1 MEEDPYE
8 GLVEEK
14 FNLSQKALQ
23 GRWIQYPLRCFVTV
37 VKDKVYFDGGV
48 TYDLVKHSNG
58 KFEVGGYIA
67 NPELSSASEIHWSLP
82 TGETATWTYEGENDG
97 FGGTVADVDPTLI
110 ITEGGRSKRHKP
122 PVDYAALEAQ
132 LRREEAGLTSESSG
146 PTERRSS
153 TDFTMGA
160 HQVAKNAAAA
170 KAYSILRDKIILW
183 LGTTNTRRI
192 DSIVRKRGE
201 IHHHFEIP
209 GMVDEGLSQ
218 LKNDY
223 DLECSHKDKMTF
235 VRFTY
240 DQWRKALE
248 KENLQIA
255 EGRSGESPEVPSSP
269 RKRCLCVSYSSPT
282 KGDVGKVAAELNLVP
297 EGTLLETEK
306 IKPLLGVLDRYV
318 MDVETLRDTKI
329 GRIVRR
335 YSRHED
341 PEVQEASKGLIA
353 KWKAVYR
360 DAKASEH

>member
-1 MEEDPYE
+1 MEEPR
-8 GLVEEK
+8 GTAEEK
-14 FNLSQKALQ
+14 FTLSQKALQ
-23 GRWIQYPLRCFVTV
+23 GRWIQHPLQCLLTV
-37 VKDKVYFDGGV
+37 VENKVYFEGGV
-48 TYDLVKHSNG
+48 TYDLVKHSDG
-58 KFEVGGYIA
+58 RLEVGGYIGD
-67 NPELSSASEIHWSLP
+67 PELSSASEIHWHLP

-97 FGGTVADVDPTLI
+97 FGGTATDVDPSLI
-110 ITEGGRSKRHKP
+110 LTEGRSKRYKP
-122 PVDYAALEAQ
+122 AVDYAALEAQ
-132 LRREEAGLTSESSG
+132 LRREEAGLTSESSS
-146 PTERRSS
+146 PTERRQS

-160 HQVAKNAAAA
+160 HQAAKSAAAA

-183 LGTTNTRRI
+183 LGTTNTNRI

-209 GMVDEGLSQ
+209 GMLDESLSM
-218 LKNDY
+218 LRNDY
-223 DLECSHKDKMTF
+223 DIECSHKDKMTF

-240 DQWRKALE
+240 DQWRRALE
-248 KENLQIA
+248 KENLEIA
-255 EGRSGESPEVPSSP
+255 EGRSGESPGAPSSP

-282 KGDVGKVAAELNLVP
+282 KRDVGKVAAELNLVT
-297 EGTLLETEK
+297 EGTLLESEK

-341 PEVQEASKGLIA
+341 PDVQEASRSLIA